1 MMLALTVA
9 AVSALMIDS
18 KTHIDK
24 MQSILLV
31 NYIQEI
37 FDMLLD
43 KLPSQRARVKSK
55 VTDHCK
61 QNYHPF
67 GSVGTGSR
75 PTEKALGEKQQKPTD
90 EHSLDTLCISS
101 KLVIQR
107 HSVSGQNVRVRAET
121 DTGITF

>member
-1 MMLALTVA
+1 MMLALTIA

-18 KTHIDK
+18 KTHIGK

-55 VTDHCK
+55 VTVHCK
-61 QNYHPF
+61 QNHPSF
-67 GSVGTGSR
+67 WICWDWLQT
-75 PTEKALGEKQQKPTD
+75 
-90 EHSLDTLCISS
+90 
-101 KLVIQR
+101 
-107 HSVSGQNVRVRAET
+107 N
-121 DTGITF
+121 